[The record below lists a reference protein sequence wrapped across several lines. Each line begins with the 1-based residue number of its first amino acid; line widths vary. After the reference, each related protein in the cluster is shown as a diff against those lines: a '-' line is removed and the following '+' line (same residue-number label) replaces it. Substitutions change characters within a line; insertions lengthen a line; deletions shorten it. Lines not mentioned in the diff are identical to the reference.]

1 MVNSGKKSQAIR
13 IQKVFPEHESLHER
27 LFQYSNRIIPFQ
39 HPVIKPVL
47 RPFITQFVRFLFFA
61 SIHVPYPCYIKSP
74 NIHVGCQKQVPE
86 SVQAI
91 GRNAVVPVYKPD
103 IFPLGL
109 LQPCVPGFTK
119 ASVRLIHNMQVS
131 VYRYKALHH
140 IHAIVRSAVIH
151 HNDFHSFRILRKYAL
166 KKFPNVCLNI
176 IHGDNDG

>member
-1 MVNSGKKSQAIR
+1 MVNSGKNLKPFASKSLSGTR
-13 IQKVFPEHESLHER
+13 ISARTPLSILQP
-27 LFQYSNRIIPFQ
+27 Y
-39 HPVIKPVL
+39 HPVSTSGYKTGIAT
-47 RPFITQFVRFLFFA
+47 FITQFVRFLFFA

-74 NIHVGCQKQVPE
+74 NIHVGCQKQVLSPFRL
-86 SVQAI
+86 SVEMLSSPSTNQT
-91 GRNAVVPVYKPD
+91 Y
-103 IFPLGL
+103 FPWACFNH
-109 LQPCVPGFTK
+109 CVPGFTK